1 MYSDVVMGN
10 IASQRL
16 EEIWDSERFIHYRSK
31 LASADRRGLKL
42 CEACN
47 HNGANCN
54 WKFPLEDFD
63 WVPKPVRQAV
73 YRWTPATIKKL
84 VKKIAGV

>member
-31 LASADRRGLKL
+31 LASADRGGLKL
-42 CEACN
+42 CEVCN
-47 HNGANCN
+47 HGGVCN
-54 WKFPLEDFD
+54 EKFPLEDFD
-63 WVPKPVRQAV
+63 WIPKPVRKAV
-73 YRWTPATIKKL
+73 YRWTPATVKKL
-84 VKKIAGV
+84 VKKIGSV